1 MEPKE
6 SSFSFEKVFD
16 TKPEF
21 DSNLTKANPK
31 DLTCF
36 VKHGLEVQKLVES
49 EMEKAKRI
57 NCSQLIRETSAAD
70 FKYSQE
76 ELFRKFLKL
85 TDTLYEEYV
94 DSINLFRTKNADLT
108 RKKELLDYIKTH
120 YTECVE
126 FDFEYTNYEFPE
138 NIPSLQNAFEPVYQA
153 FNNYYGTDSAGK
165 IYNVIVEKNTKFTNL
180 CRGEILGIND
190 EVKSS
195 DMLEAAKNTFKKDT
209 ITKTI
214 CLCPH
219 HFEDIELDDDKE
231 LIEKIYKDFGTVKEE
246 YKKLYKFINK
256 TRKPNLMVNN
266 ISSTYGT
273 ERIFM
278 NTILEICR
286 YHLMAF
292 QVKLDCATEYLNQ
305 EYAILCKAYEICQ
318 DNPAELSESAR
329 FAFERSLTDSPTDK
343 YDELYADEY
352 NNLEFEQLLTDCC
365 IREALII
372 SEGVNVEDR
381 LQTLHEGVIS
391 SVINVLKKIKDFI
404 TNNSKKFVAWFY
416 KYIASTKAYLEK
428 YRDLITKNK
437 LAGFEPLDIKN
448 YPDGL
453 KRIKTP
459 IDLSKIQPEAE
470 SIAKAETD
478 STDNASKDNSNET
491 DEVKICKLLLP
502 DYTGKDKEGNDQTFA
517 DFCKDYFLGGPDE
530 SRMEADQFVPSEMYD
545 ACYNVTDM
553 VNMLKSDQNKVSQ
566 FIDMLTNETNKAAR
580 QIDNKALDQTNEN
593 NKRSKSA
600 VQGSDSSTPKDTPDA
615 KETGITV
622 SKQNGAAIMLPGTF
636 FIEDSGIKVT
646 KVSSAT
652 AKADNN
658 PNVKSTVVG
667 SDSRDFN
674 AAKQKIQ
681 GLPNDQSITSKNLEN
696 RIKEYN
702 IMARNISIML
712 QAKAIAAET
721 ICSDYMKLIK
731 ISVSYYINQASK

>member
-31 DLTCF
+31 DLICF

-108 RKKELLDYIKTH
+108 RKKELLDYIKSH

-195 DMLEAAKNTFKKDT
+195 DMLEAARNTFKKDT

-214 CLCPH
+214 CLCPQ
-219 HFEDIELDDDKE
+219 HFEDIELEDDKE
-231 LIEKIYKDFGTVKEE
+231 LIEKIYKDFYTVKED

-343 YDELYADEY
+343 YDELYADECD
-352 NNLEFEQLLTDCC
+352 NLEFEQLLTDCC

-381 LQTLHEGVIS
+381 LQSLHE
-391 SVINVLKKIKDFI
+391 SVLTSIINVLKKIKNFI
-404 TNNSKKFVAWFY
+404 VSNFNKFVAWFD
-416 KYIASTKAYLEK
+416 KYVASTKAYLEK
-428 YRDLITKNK
+428 YKDLITKNK

-448 YPDGL
+448 YPEGL
-453 KRIKTP
+453 KRIKSP
-459 IDLSKIQPEAE
+459 IDLTKIQADAEKIAQSNLNEEAIVQEDNLPVKKQDNNAPE
-470 SIAKAETD
+470 KHD
-478 STDNASKDNSNET
+478 DPNEA
-491 DEVKICKLLLP
+491 DEVEICKLLLP

-517 DFCKDYFLGGPDE
+517 DYCKDYFLGGPDE
-530 SRMEADQFVPSEMYD
+530 TRMGPEEFVSSEMYD
-545 ACYNVTDM
+545 ACYNTTDM
-553 VNMLKSDQNKVSQ
+553 VNMLKSDQNKVVQ
-566 FIDMLTNETNKAAR
+566 FIDMLTNETNKAAKK
-580 QIDNKALDQTNEN
+580 IDDRERAAQQDK
-593 NKRSKSA
+593 KSA
-600 VQGSDSSTPKDTPDA
+600 EQQSL
-615 KETGITV
+615 
-622 SKQNGAAIMLPGTF
+622 NNAAIMLPGTF
-636 FIEDSGIKVT
+636 FIEDSGIKIT

-652 AKADNN
+652 EKADNN
-658 PNVKSTVVG
+658 PNVSSTVKG
-667 SDSRDFN
+667 ADTKDFN

-681 GLPNDQSITSKNLEN
+681 GLPDDKTNTSKGLEN
-696 RIKEYN
+696 RIKVYN
-702 IMARNISIML
+702 IMAKNVNAML
-712 QAKAIAAET
+712 QAKSIAAET